1 MTYLHNSHVA
11 GDKVRL
17 YFLQSG
23 VVKDSKKDVASD
35 RSPVSFKMSSNCC
48 QVPFVS
54 MTRVV
59 RDSSCYRL
67 AWG

>member
-1 MTYLHNSHVA
+1 MTYLHNSHDA
-11 GDKVRL
+11 GERVRL

-23 VVKDSKKDVASD
+23 GVQDSKKGVASD

-54 MTRVV
+54 VTRVA